1 MSSEERFCLRW
12 NNHQS
17 HLSSVLE
24 NFLADSE
31 FVDVTLACDGI
42 KVSAHRLILSACS
55 PYFRDLLKENNS
67 HRTIIVLRDVSH
79 QHVTAILQFI
89 YHGEV
94 KVKQEELADFLKTAE
109 SLRIQGLT
117 EQEENNEIN
126 NEDYETK
133 EFREK
138 ESKESSQNSD
148 HQKNTQ
154 IPKNHQSQKRASL
167 DNELNSF
174 PKHQKLN
181 PAVIPQEQ
189 KHVNVKQ
196 EDLEIVDLENSDF
209 TTYDGDSNGL
219 TKDAISDMDQQ
230 DFWTGSGESPIPQPA
245 TFPPPNLAQRSTS
258 FSPPSLAQRSFSP
271 PSLAQRSSVKLR
283 SDLIAPI
290 DPLAKAKARGFQLWS
305 NNSSAASQQ
314 PSLQNLVN
322 NKPCVCNM
330 CGRRFCYRNQL
341 TEHKKTAHHM
351 DG

>member
-1 MSSEERFCLRW
+1 MSSEDRFCLRW

-24 NFLADSE
+24 NFLTDSE
-31 FVDVTLACDGI
+31 FVDVTLACEGR

-55 PYFRDLLKENNS
+55 PYFRDLLKENIS
-67 HRTIIVLRDVSH
+67 QHTIIVLRDVSH
-79 QHVTAILQFI
+79 QHVTDILQFI

-94 KVKQEELADFLKTAE
+94 KVAQEELPAFLKTAE

-117 EQEENNEIN
+117 EEDENNEM
-126 NEDYETK
+126 DSRGSYETK
-133 EFREK
+133 EFRPK
-138 ESKESSQNSD
+138 EAIESSQKSD
-148 HQKNTQ
+148 HQNTQ
-154 IPKNHQSQKRASL
+154 LAKHHTSQKRASPS

-181 PAVIPQEQ
+181 PIVMPPEE

-196 EDLEIVDLENSDF
+196 EDLEIVDLENPDF
-209 TTYDGDSNGL
+209 TAYDGDSSDL
-219 TKDAISDMDQQ
+219 TKEAISDMDQQ
-230 DFWTGSGESPIPQPA
+230 DFWGGSGETSVPQP
-245 TFPPPNLAQRSTS
+245 TS
-258 FSPPSLAQRSFSP
+258 FSREPSITP

-305 NNSSAASQQ
+305 HNPPASPQQ

-322 NKPCVCNM
+322 NKPCVCNI